1 MAKGKK
7 CPYCSTVMYA
17 QSEEETPRGYYVVYV
32 CRNGNCKHSEKVF
45 EDK

>member
-7 CPYCSTVMYA
+7 CPYCGKYMYA
-17 QSEEETPRGYYVVYV
+17 ESEKQEVAGSYVVYV
-32 CRNGNCKHSEKVF
+32 CRNGNCNHKEKVF